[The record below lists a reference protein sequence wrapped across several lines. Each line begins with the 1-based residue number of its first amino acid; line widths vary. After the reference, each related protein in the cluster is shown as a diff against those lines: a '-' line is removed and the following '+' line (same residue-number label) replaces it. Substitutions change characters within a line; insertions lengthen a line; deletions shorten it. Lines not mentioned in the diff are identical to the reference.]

1 MPQRTPKRILFI
13 EGNRDGTVGGSYFL
27 LLDLIRGLDRSRYYP
42 IVGFH
47 RENYL
52 IDNFKAAGAEVVL
65 FENLKPV
72 SFGALNGVLAPIK
85 KLGNLYQGLFAQ
97 ARVHAKWLREHQ
109 IDLVNLN
116 NSMTRNHAWM
126 LAARQVGIPCITHEM
141 GINHSYSAISKYFGK
156 RLDRI
161 ISLSDAICQAMRNN
175 GGIDFP
181 NIQIIHCGIDLTRYQ
196 IKETPAQLRAKH
208 NIPDGVPI
216 IGVVGNIRTWKGQE
230 TLVRATAILKKKYPE
245 LRTIL
250 VGDCGKADKEYGD
263 RIERIGKELGVHEH
277 IIRTG
282 FQKNAIDYMELM
294 DVVTHTSIH
303 PEPFGIVTL
312 EAMSRSKPLVST
324 TIGGPAEVVVNGQ
337 SGLLVDVGKPE
348 ELAAAVDRYLSDPEY
363 ARRIGAAGYERM
375 ATHFSMKQ
383 SIDKTMAVYAE
394 VLRLPAPQAPAP
406 SSNKTATASDIP

>member
-1 MPQRTPKRILFI
+1 MPKRILFI

-27 LLDLIRGLDRSRYYP
+27 LLDLIRGLDRSRYTP

-52 IDNFKAAGAEVVL
+52 MDTFRQAGAEVVL

-72 SFGALNGVLAPIK
+72 EFGSAFLNAALLPIK
-85 KLGNLYQGLFAQ
+85 KLGNLYRGLFAQ
-97 ARVHAKWLREHQ
+97 ARVHARYLREQ
-109 IDLVNLN
+109 KIDLVNLN
-116 NSMTRNHAWM
+116 NSMTRNQAWM

-141 GINHSYSAISKYFGK
+141 GINQNYSPLAKYFGK

-161 ISLSDAICQAMRNN
+161 ISLSHAICKAMRDN

-181 NIQIIHCGIDLTRYQ
+181 NIQVIHCGIDLTRYQ
-196 IKETPAQLRAKH
+196 IKETPAQLRQKH
-208 NIPDGVPI
+208 QIPDGVPV
-216 IGVVGNIRTWKGQE
+216 IGVVGNIREWKGQE
-230 TLVRATAILKKKYPE
+230 TLVRATAILKKTYPDI
-245 LRTIL
+245 RCVL
-250 VGDCGKADKEYGD
+250 VGDRGEGKNEYAD
-263 RIERIGKELGVHEH
+263 RIDSIAKELGVTGNLIHA
-277 IIRTG
+277 G
-282 FQKNAIDYMELM
+282 FQRNAIDYMELM

-324 TIGGPAEVVVNGQ
+324 TIGGPAEVVINGE
-337 SGLLVDVGKPE
+337 SGLLVDPGKPAD
-348 ELAAAVDRYLSDPEY
+348 LAGAVDRFLSDPEY
-363 ARRIGAAGYERM
+363 ARLTGKRGYERM

-394 VLRLPAPQAPAP
+394 VLRLPPPQP
-406 SSNKTATASDIP
+406 SASQVTA

>member
-1 MPQRTPKRILFI
+1 MSNRPAKRVLFI

-27 LLDLIRGLDRSRYYP
+27 LLDLIRGLDRSRYVP

-52 IDNFKAAGAEVVL
+52 LGDFKAAGAEVVL

-72 SFGALNGVLAPIK
+72 EFGALNGVLTPIK
-85 KLGNLYQGLFAQ
+85 KLGNLYRGLFAQ
-97 ARVHAKWLREHQ
+97 ARIHAKWLRDHQ

-141 GINHSYSAISKYFGK
+141 GINQSYSAISRFFGK
-156 RLDRI
+156 RLARI
-161 ISLSDAICQAMRNN
+161 ISLSEAICQAMRNN

-216 IGVVGNIRTWKGQE
+216 IGVVGNVREWKGQE
-230 TLVRATAILKKKYPE
+230 TLVRATAILKKKYPGI
-245 LRTIL
+245 RCVL
-250 VGDCGKADKEYGD
+250 VGDCGKADKEYGERID
-263 RIERIGKELGVHEH
+263 RICKELGIQDQV
-277 IIRTG
+277 IRTG
-282 FQKNAIDYMELM
+282 FQRNAIDYMELM

-324 TIGGPAEVVVNGQ
+324 TIGGPAEVVVNGE
-337 SGLLVDVGKPE
+337 SGLLVDVGKPDD
-348 ELAAAVDRYLSDPEY
+348 LAAAVDRYLSDPEY

-383 SIDKTMAVYAE
+383 SIEKTMAVYAE
-394 VLRLPAPQAPAP
+394 VLRLPPPPSSAP
-406 SSNKTATASDIP
+406 SSNKPATASNI

>member
-1 MPQRTPKRILFI
+1 MPKRILFI

-27 LLDLIRGLDRSRYYP
+27 LLDLIRGLDRSRYTP

-52 IDNFKAAGAEVVL
+52 MDTFRAAGAEVVL
-65 FENLKPV
+65 FENLPPV
-72 SFGALNGVLAPIK
+72 EFGSAFLNSALLPIK
-85 KLGNLYQGLFAQ
+85 KLGNLYRGLFAQ
-97 ARVHAKWLREHQ
+97 ARVHARYLREQ
-109 IDLVNLN
+109 KIDLVNLN
-116 NSMTRNHAWM
+116 NSMTRNQAWM

-141 GINHSYSAISKYFGK
+141 GINQSYSLLSKYFGK

-161 ISLSDAICQAMRNN
+161 ISLSHAICKAMRDN

-181 NIQIIHCGIDLTRYQ
+181 NIQVIHCGIDLTRYQ
-196 IKETPAQLRAKH
+196 IKETPAQLRQKH
-208 NIPDGVPI
+208 NIPDGVPV
-216 IGVVGNIRTWKGQE
+216 IGVVGNIREWKGQE
-230 TLVRATAILKKKYPE
+230 TLVRATAILKQKYPE
-245 LRTIL
+245 IRCVL

-263 RIERIGKELGVHEH
+263 RIDRIAKELGVTGNLVL
-277 IIRTG
+277 TG
-282 FQKNAIDYMELM
+282 FQRNAIDYMELM

-324 TIGGPAEVVVNGQ
+324 TIGGPAEVVVNGE
-337 SGLLVDVGKPE
+337 SGLLVDPGKPAD
-348 ELAAAVDRYLSDPEY
+348 LAAAVDRYLSDPEY
-363 ARRIGAAGYERM
+363 ARLTGQRGYERM

-394 VLRLPAPQAPAP
+394 VLRLPPPQL
-406 SSNKTATASDIP
+406 STSQVTA